1 MEQSVASFASSHGGD
16 DDAMSDSSRMTG
28 TTIASGTV
36 LSLGGMPDL
45 EMSYHVRVLIPC
57 YKEDLEIVQAT
68 LNAIRDAALP
78 AGGPEAPLRPPPPTR
93 RSLAHCAKHR

>member
-1 MEQSVASFASSHGGD
+1 MASFASSQGGD
-16 DDAMSDSSRMTG
+16 DDAMSDSSRVTG
-28 TTIASGTV
+28 TTTVSGTA
-36 LSLGGMPDL
+36 LSLGGVPDL

-78 AGGPEAPLRPPPPTR
+78 AGGRATALRPASDLPSPSPNGIASTG
-93 RSLAHCAKHR
+93 